1 MIGSGNQLDCACRDS
16 LPPLAREGIARFN
29 AGDYYRQHDLFE
41 ELWRQTT
48 GAVRN
53 LYQGILQVGIAYY
66 QITQGNRRGA
76 IKMLRRSARWLALLP
91 DVCQGVD
98 VQRLRQD
105 STRVRLVLEQMES
118 ADLADFDRSLLQP
131 VVMTGGNQTP
141 C

>member
-1 MIGSGNQLDCACRDS
+1 MTDAGNQLDCACRDS
-16 LPPLAREGIARFN
+16 LPPLAQEGIARFN

-48 GAVRN
+48 GPVRN

-66 QITQGNRRGA
+66 QITQHNRRGA

-91 DVCQGVD
+91 DVCQRVD
-98 VQRLRQD
+98 VQRLRRD
-105 STRVRLVLEQMES
+105 STRVRLALEQMES

-131 VVMTGGNQTP
+131 VVIIGSNPTSS
-141 C
+141 